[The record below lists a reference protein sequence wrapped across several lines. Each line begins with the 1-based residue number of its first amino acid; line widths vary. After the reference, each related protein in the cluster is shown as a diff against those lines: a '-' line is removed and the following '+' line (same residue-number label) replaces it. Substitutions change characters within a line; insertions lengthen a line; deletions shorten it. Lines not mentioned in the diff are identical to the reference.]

1 MPAGEIDSLAEILQY
16 AISTEASMSTP
27 DDAVIHELLAA
38 AEKAAHL
45 GTAAGYAAMTGLL
58 GEVARLRLGGPA
70 ETQDFVPAVRRPRLT
85 DEEWLEKYA
94 PKAPEE

>member
-1 MPAGEIDSLAEILQY
+1 
-16 AISTEASMSTP
+16 MSRP
-27 DDAVIHELLAA
+27 DDTLILELLVA

-58 GEVARLRLGGPA
+58 GEVARLRQGGA
-70 ETQDFVPAVRRPRLT
+70 ADTQDFVPAFRRPRLT